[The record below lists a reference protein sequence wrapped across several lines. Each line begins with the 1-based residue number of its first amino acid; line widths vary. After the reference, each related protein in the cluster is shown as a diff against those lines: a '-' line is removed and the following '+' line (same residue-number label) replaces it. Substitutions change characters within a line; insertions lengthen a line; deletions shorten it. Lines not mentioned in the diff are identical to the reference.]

1 MSRTSVSRFWIA
13 LSVACLVVAVAA
25 AQDMRSDSG
34 QNATEQQLR
43 SAHQQMFEAAVK
55 SDKDAVSRYVADDL
69 TWVNAN
75 GQITGKEQLLASLPP
90 PVDSVE
96 VKQVQLYG
104 NVAIVTGVSH
114 YKDGR
119 EGRFLQQWVS
129 TDGQWKVRAHQGAV
143 AAPAGAASQA
153 TGTSGTTM
161 KGEAREPARRT
172 VAPTLRTAD
181 ERSIWKVQTDL
192 LRTYLKGDT
201 AAYSKLTADNYVRL
215 SPEGT
220 QNKEEW
226 LQVVA
231 KNRDKSAGDLA
242 MYDVQIS
249 VNGDTACLTQELSGK
264 DPGGEMVAPTRFTR
278 IFVKKNGQWQ
288 QAAVA
293 LTPIKE
299 Q

>member
-1 MSRTSVSRFWIA
+1 MSRTSVSRVWIA

-75 GQITGKEQLLASLPP
+75 GQITGKEQVLASLPP

-96 VKQVQLYG
+96 VQQVQLLG

-114 YKDGR
+114 FKDGR

-129 TDGQWKVRAHQGAV
+129 SDGQWKVRAHQGTV
-143 AAPAGAASQA
+143 VAPAGEPSQA
-153 TGTSGTTM
+153 TGTSGTMTRSD
-161 KGEAREPARRT
+161 ARVRRT
-172 VAPTLRTAD
+172 VAPALRTPD
-181 ERSIWKVQTDL
+181 ERAIWKVQNDL

-201 AAYSKLTADNYVRL
+201 AAYSKLTADNYVRV
-215 SPEGT
+215 SPEGS
-220 QNKEEW
+220 QNKDEW

-249 VNGDTACLTQELSGK
+249 VNGDTACLIQELSGK
-264 DPGGEMVAPTRFTR
+264 DPGGEMVPPTRFTR